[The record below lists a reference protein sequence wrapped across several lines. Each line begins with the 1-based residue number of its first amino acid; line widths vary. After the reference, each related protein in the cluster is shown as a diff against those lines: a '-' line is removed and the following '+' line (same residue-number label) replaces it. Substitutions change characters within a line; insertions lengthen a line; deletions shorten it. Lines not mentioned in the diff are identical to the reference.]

1 MEQSKKE
8 KKFFKTFKKLIKEY
22 SIVITTVTSMI
33 VASFKLGMLYEE
45 VKKNREISNLE
56 NQYSK
61 ELLRQK
67 EEYMDKYY
75 DLREK
80 KNKNET
86 NKSHEK

>member
-1 MEQSKKE
+1 
-8 KKFFKTFKKLIKEY
+8 
-22 SIVITTVTSMI
+22 MI